1 MLILKELMALFLTR
15 LLKRHSKW
23 ILLVL
28 LVALIVEVMILA
40 PGTINQNRDDVR
52 EQLSDDSMDAEIEQ
66 SMGGVHLVET
76 SEGEKEWELWADEAL
91 AFKAEQQWTLENVK
105 AVFFG
110 KDGVRF
116 TVTGKEGFVEP
127 KTKNMQVKGDVVTR
141 SSNGY
146 IFRTEKVTYTSHD
159 RSLRGPYDID
169 MVGPK
174 DKGGRHMSLK
184 GVGMMADLNKSTIDI
199 LSNVVAHKAFQKG
212 QKAKIRSRTATF
224 SGKDSRAE
232 FHGNVIID
240 YDTMRLTGPDAEFD
254 YDNEKGIVKSMYV
267 KNGVRVSDAVKFA
280 TSDNVRVL
288 FEEEMFVFKGA
299 PRVVQNND
307 EIRGE
312 EIVFLNRGETVKV
325 NKVRA
330 RVEELD
336 QKKDGQ

>member
-1 MLILKELMALFLTR
+1 MTR
-15 LLKRHSKW
+15 VLRRYSQW
-23 ILLVL
+23 FLLVVL
-28 LVALIVEVMILA
+28 IVLIVEVVILA
-40 PGTINQNRDDVR
+40 PGTINQNREDMS
-52 EQLSDDSMDAEIEQ
+52 EQLQDQTISSQVEQ
-66 SMGGVHLVET
+66 SMEGVHLVET

-91 AFKAEQQWTLENVK
+91 AFKAEQQWMLENVR

-116 TVTGKEGFVEP
+116 TVTGNEGYVEP

-146 IFRTEKVTYTSHD
+146 VFKTEKVTYTSQG
-159 RSLRGPYDID
+159 RALYGPDKID

-174 DKGGRHMSLK
+174 DKSGKYMSLT
-184 GVGMMADLNKSTIDI
+184 GVGMKADLQESTIDI
-199 LSNVVAHKAFQKG
+199 LSNVVATKDFQKG
-212 QKAKIRSRTATF
+212 QLARIRSRTATF
-224 SGKDSRAE
+224 SGRDSRAQ

-288 FEEEMFVFKGA
+288 FEEEKFVFRGA

-325 NKVRA
+325 IKARA
-330 RVEELD
+330 RVEEL
-336 QKKDGQ
+336 KEKGK